1 MVVSNERKTRRVLSH
16 ARTLA
21 STMKTGERK
30 FVPRQQIN
38 GGKVMVEKTENDKF
52 NVYALSNKRFIGAR
66 GKKNYAISVFKG
78 SNAGFTSGGVYH
90 RNTYTGKK
98 LRSKLLTFKN
108 GKKSYKEGSTGSKGG

>member
-1 MVVSNERKTRRVLSH
+1 LAISNERKTRRVLSH

-21 STMKTGERK
+21 STMKKGERK

-38 GGKVMVEKTENDKF
+38 GGKVMVEKAENDKF

-66 GKKNYAISVFKG
+66 GQKNYAVSVFKG
-78 SNAGFTSGGVYH
+78 SKIGFTDGGVYH
-90 RNTYTGKK
+90 QNTYMGKK